1 MDVALLRIEERS
13 DVVERDDGGGGGA
26 RRAVLADAADEFEV
40 VRRILEEVGD
50 EWRLLPKIG
59 DPLVLEG
66 C

>member
-40 VRRILEEVGD
+40 VRRISEEVGD
-50 EWRLLPKIG
+50 EW
-59 DPLVLEG
+59 
-66 C
+66 